1 MTIQYSLLIDI
12 GGTDLKVGLV
22 KEGESKL
29 LHVSR
34 YPTPSFLKSSNGRKE
49 ISPKEL
55 LHSCNMAISN
65 AERVFGPIKSIA
77 LSGQMGC
84 WILTDIENKPIT
96 NIISWQDKR
105 VEEIIPEGS
114 SFLEFAKKIYGQENL
129 NLTGNEIRL
138 GLPIFG
144 VYQYFHENKVNNKL
158 RFHSL
163 ISWLSSQLVTKY
175 PYIAHET
182 DFASSGM
189 LNLETKKILND
200 FNELVKEQIVFPEV
214 TDQYLCL
221 GESKSKER
229 KLFIGIGD
237 QQASLFGSE
246 LSSNNIVVNIGTGGQ
261 VATLQ
266 LGDGPDT
273 NVQVRPY
280 FDGKMIQTL
289 THLPA
294 GRALT
299 AYAEV
304 LASEKLGKLDYES
317 ILKSKVSENANIPK
331 RDIINFEEDVIRIPK
346 PKNDQEKQN
355 LSEEVAHQFFQVYR
369 NAIKSL
375 NCKSMTSLIFAGG
388 VGQSFQSL
396 QESLGKEFK
405 TAIHVANTNESTLQ
419 GLSFLLA
426 TTK

>member
-1 MTIQYSLLIDI
+1 MTNQYSLLIDI

-34 YPTPSFLKSSNGRKE
+34 YPTPSFLKSSNDRKE

-55 LHSCNMAISN
+55 LFSCNMAISN
-65 AERVFGPIKSIA
+65 AERVFGSIKSIA

-84 WILTDIENKPIT
+84 WILTDNQNNPAT
-96 NIISWQDKR
+96 NVISWQDKR
-105 VEEIIPEGS
+105 IQEIIPAGH
-114 SFLEFAKKIYGQENL
+114 SFLEFAKKIYGQESQRL
-129 NLTGNEIRL
+129 SGNEIRL

-144 VYQYFHENKVNNKL
+144 MYQYLHENKVNSKL

-163 ISWLSSQLVTKY
+163 ISWLSSQLVTEY
-175 PYIAHET
+175 PFIAHVT

-189 LNLETKKILND
+189 LNLESKKMLSD
-200 FNELVKEQIVFPEV
+200 FKELFKEQIAFPEV

-221 GESKSKER
+221 GESKTKESK
-229 KLFIGIGD
+229 FFVGIGD
-237 QQASLFGSE
+237 QQASLYGSK
-246 LSSNNIVVNIGTGGQ
+246 LSENAIVVNIGTGGQ
-261 VATLQ
+261 VAALQ
-266 LGDGPDT
+266 PNDGADT
-273 NVQVRPY
+273 NAQVRPY
-280 FDGKMIQTL
+280 FDGKRIKTL

-304 LASEKLGKLDYES
+304 LNSEKLGELDYES
-317 ILKSKVSENANIPK
+317 ILKSRVSEITNIAK
-331 RDIINFEEDVIRIPK
+331 RDIVNFEEDVFRIPK
-346 PKNDQEKQN
+346 PVNYQEKQN
-355 LSEEVAHQFFQVYR
+355 LSDEVAYQFFQVYR

-375 NCKSMTSLIFAGG
+375 NCESMTSLIFAGG
-388 VGQSFQSL
+388 VGQRFLSL

-405 TAIHVANTNESTLQ
+405 TAVHVADTNESTLQ
-419 GLSFLLA
+419 GLSFLLT